1 MSSIEIE
8 IKKLVDKF
16 SKDIEYYKNGSLY
29 NEHNCR
35 VEFIDPFLKILGWDI
50 SNEQGKSPQFRE
62 VITEN
67 YLADTGRPDYSMTLN
82 GIIKFHTEAKKPS
95 VNIELDKSPALQ
107 TRMYGWS
114 SNLRISIL
122 TNFEY
127 LIIYDTTVPPK
138 EGDKVDV
145 ACIRKYHYLEYVEKI
160 DEIFK
165 LISRESVYTGG
176 FDSYLDNSSI
186 AVFEKGLQLPVD
198 EYFLNTI
205 NDWRI
210 KLGNYLYSHENY
222 SIDIINDCIQEFI
235 NQIIFIRICEDR
247 KLPLYHK
254 LKEAINDENNVIKEL
269 DKIFREADKKYNS
282 GLFSGEYIIFDLNNE
297 IIKEIIEVLYY
308 PQSPYKFELIKPN
321 ILGEIYELFLAE
333 HLVIEDNKVVLESK
347 DMNLHRD
354 IVTTPLEI
362 VKYMVERTCGE
373 ACIDKSPIQVLEM
386 RFSDIACG
394 SGIYL
399 IETYEWLIRYCT
411 NWYINNDRSYLIEDI
426 NGEFKLKFEYK
437 KEILEKC
444 IYGIDIDIH
453 AVEVAKFNLIL
464 KLLEGETEP
473 MLTGFDKIL
482 PDLNKNVIH
491 GNALV
496 DFDNIN
502 YNKLT
507 DLEKEEIVP
516 FSWDK
521 INGGNL
527 FDVIIGNPPYVTTED
542 IKNLINKKEIK
553 VYKDKYSTSKGQ
565 YDKYFIFVER
575 ALQKIK
581 PEGYLSYIIPNKFTK
596 IKSGEAIRELLS
608 KNKYVKEY
616 IDFGSEQ
623 IFKKSKKTVY
633 SSILLLQKKY
643 QETFKY
649 IEVDNMPKWF
659 SNTIEKE
666 IVISTDILGSLP
678 WALVTDSDDMKLIN
692 QMYRNS
698 VPLSEEACI
707 FNGIQTSAERPPI
720 YWFSEKEII
729 EETDKLFK
737 IKKFNEEFLIE
748 KSILKRYFKPVLKS
762 EKNLGSYDVY
772 STDKHIIFPY
782 NSDGVL
788 YDIDIMKS
796 EYPNTLNYLEFNY
809 DELKP
814 KQIDSSGRRDVPLAK
829 KDTWYQYGRDQALT
843 AFNNRKKLIVGVLSK
858 KAMYLY
864 DDKDLVIASGGTA
877 GYCAISKKIDSKY
890 ELEYIQAYLSHP
902 YTEKLLSIIGSDF
915 EGGYYSR
922 GTNILEKI
930 PFKVLDFDNQ
940 NHIYLYNDIV
950 SKTKKIHEINKKL
963 SENKIS
969 KNKKAVLIDEKN
981 YLINSIEEAI
991 TQIYN
996 I

>member
-1 MSSIEIE
+1 M
-8 IKKLVDKF
+8 
-16 SKDIEYYKNGSLY
+16 
-29 NEHNCR
+29 
-35 VEFIDPFLKILGWDI
+35 
-50 SNEQGKSPQFRE
+50 
-62 VITEN
+62 
-67 YLADTGRPDYSMTLN
+67 
-82 GIIKFHTEAKKPS
+82 
-95 VNIELDKSPALQ
+95 
-107 TRMYGWS
+107 
-114 SNLRISIL
+114 
-122 TNFEY
+122 
-127 LIIYDTTVPPK
+127 
-138 EGDKVDV
+138 
-145 ACIRKYHYLEYVEKI
+145 
-160 DEIFK
+160 
-165 LISRESVYTGG
+165 
-176 FDSYLDNSSI
+176 
-186 AVFEKGLQLPVD
+186 
-198 EYFLNTI
+198 
-205 NDWRI
+205 
-210 KLGNYLYSHENY
+210 
-222 SIDIINDCIQEFI
+222 
-235 NQIIFIRICEDR
+235 
-247 KLPLYHK
+247 
-254 LKEAINDENNVIKEL
+254 
-269 DKIFREADKKYNS
+269 
-282 GLFSGEYIIFDLNNE
+282 
-297 IIKEIIEVLYY
+297 
-308 PQSPYKFELIKPN
+308 
-321 ILGEIYELFLAE
+321 
-333 HLVIEDNKVVLESK
+333 
-347 DMNLHRD
+347 
-354 IVTTPLEI
+354 
-362 VKYMVERTCGE
+362 
-373 ACIDKSPIQVLEM
+373 
-386 RFSDIACG
+386 
-394 SGIYL
+394 
-399 IETYEWLIRYCT
+399 
-411 NWYINNDRSYLIEDI
+411 
-426 NGEFKLKFEYK
+426 
-437 KEILEKC
+437 
-444 IYGIDIDIH
+444 
-453 AVEVAKFNLIL
+453 
-464 KLLEGETEP
+464 
-473 MLTGFDKIL
+473 
-482 PDLNKNVIH
+482 
-491 GNALV
+491 
-496 DFDNIN
+496 
-502 YNKLT
+502 
-507 DLEKEEIVP
+507 
-516 FSWDK
+516 
-521 INGGNL
+521 
-527 FDVIIGNPPYVTTED
+527 
-542 IKNLINKKEIK
+542 INKKEIK